1 MDPLLQQ
8 ARHLSRKEAHQE
20 HKVPPSNSSSK
31 AHPLLVDSST
41 ALQEDDRDPR
51 RSSEDSSSKAHPHSL
66 AVSSSHLR
74 HHREE
79 QHRTWLRTVM
89 LARTQGLLLPELP
102 VPMEPQARQVRMVS
116 LNKVDIRH
124 LSSKRSRPHSSL
136 SSELIR
142 PRFLGPLCQRN
153 GYSMWRG
160 GTL

>member
-1 MDPLLQQ
+1 MHPLR

-31 AHPLLVDSST
+31 ARPLSVDSST
-41 ALQEDDRDPR
+41 ARQEDDRDPR
-51 RSSEDSSSKAHPHSL
+51 HSSEGSSSKVRPHNL

-74 HHREE
+74 HHRAE

-89 LARTQGLLLPELP
+89 LARIQGLLLPELP
-102 VPMEPQARQVRMVS
+102 VPMELQARQERMVS
-116 LNKVDIRH
+116 LNKADILP
-124 LSSKRSRPHSSL
+124 LSSKRSRPHSSPN
-136 SSELIR
+136 SELIR
-142 PRFLGPLCQRN
+142 RRFLGPLCQRS